1 MLYNVFVAY
10 LLYKRVVCMMYL
22 RCCMKFVY
30 LNFSFLIFKLKSKQ
44 VSLGVSIFQIFAS
57 CINLLN
63 KRSICVLYILCCTFS
78 KEQNHLITGE
88 KEFEEQLLGLGLVL
102 VVWLRLFCVLYF
114 SLLYFL
120 HCIFPYCVYS
130 PNNDITLTIQN
141 IDVTQET
148 TEKLRAEK
156 Q

>member
-1 MLYNVFVAY
+1 M
-10 LLYKRVVCMMYL
+10 
-22 RCCMKFVY
+22 
-30 LNFSFLIFKLKSKQ
+30 
-44 VSLGVSIFQIFAS
+44 
-57 CINLLN
+57 
-63 KRSICVLYILCCTFS
+63 
-78 KEQNHLITGE
+78 ITGE
-88 KEFEEQLLGLGLVL
+88 REFEEQLLGLGLVL